1 MIDLDDINAY
11 SEYDLENM
19 IGHLT
24 NIPELIPHGMA
35 QGNDNRATRGLC

>member
-19 IGHLT
+19 IGISLT
-24 NIPELIPHGMA
+24 SLSYTARHGA
-35 QGNDNRATRGLC
+35 RQ